1 MTSSETVLLA
11 ALYLSFFGIVTWR
24 NRSNEFLFF
33 AGIGV
38 LVTSTLLYLSV
49 LVFELKVPR

>member
-38 LVTSTLLYLSV
+38 LVISSLLYLTGLVSV
-49 LVFELKVPR
+49 LKASR